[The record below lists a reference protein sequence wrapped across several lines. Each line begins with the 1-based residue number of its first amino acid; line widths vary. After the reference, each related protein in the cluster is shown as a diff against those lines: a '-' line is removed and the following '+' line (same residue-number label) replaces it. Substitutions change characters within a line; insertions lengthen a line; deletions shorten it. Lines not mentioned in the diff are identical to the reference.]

1 MANPGPNRYVYSTSP
16 ARYGNG
22 AVQSSLIQAP
32 RFSER
37 PGIVPHEVI
46 CLNVV
51 KRAHLADCLFPRSYL
66 KKQEGL
72 NSSLR
77 FISVQATTN
86 ILAASLT
93 FIFILMP
100 RSNSRPLSRRLK

>member
-1 MANPGPNRYVYSTSP
+1 MANPGPNRYVYPTSP

-22 AVQSSLIQAP
+22 VVISSLIQAP

-51 KRAHLADCLFPRSYL
+51 ERAHLADCLLPGGYP

-72 NSSLR
+72 NFSGRQQNLW
-77 FISVQATTN
+77 
-86 ILAASLT
+86 
-93 FIFILMP
+93 
-100 RSNSRPLSRRLK
+100 